1 VAAGAEHAG
10 AHEGPLHQ
18 FTIEPLIPM
27 HIGKYDISFSN
38 SALYMIVAAGLLT
51 LLMVFS
57 VKRGAL
63 VPGRLQSLA
72 ELFYEFVA
80 GMVRDN
86 AGHDA
91 RKFVPFVFT
100 LFMFILLGN
109 LLGMIPYSFT
119 FTSHIVVTLALALTV
134 FVLVT
139 VLGFM
144 LHGAHFLSLFVPHGV
159 PKVLLLLLVP
169 IEILSYLTR
178 PVSLSVRLFANM
190 MAGHTMMAVFAGFA
204 VSMGAAIGW
213 ITGLAP
219 LLLVIALTGFEILV
233 CALQAYVF
241 AILTCLYLKD
251 AIDLH

>member
-1 VAAGAEHAG
+1 
-10 AHEGPLHQ
+10 
-18 FTIEPLIPM
+18 M

-38 SALYMIVAAGLLT
+38 SALYMLIAAGLLT

-57 VKRGAL
+57 VKRGSL
-63 VPGRLQSLA
+63 VPGRLQSMA

-119 FTSHIVVTLALALTV
+119 FTSHIIVTLALALTV
-134 FVLVT
+134 FILVT
-139 VLGFM
+139 VLGVI

-159 PKVLLLLLVP
+159 PKVLLILLVP

-190 MAGHTMMAVFAGFA
+190 MAG
-204 VSMGAAIGW
+204 
-213 ITGLAP
+213 
-219 LLLVIALTGFEILV
+219 
-233 CALQAYVF
+233 
-241 AILTCLYLKD
+241 
-251 AIDLH
+251 

>member
-1 VAAGAEHAG
+1 
-10 AHEGPLHQ
+10 
-18 FTIEPLIPM
+18 M
-27 HIGKYDISFSN
+27 HLGKYDISFSN
-38 SALYMIVAAGLLT
+38 SALYMLIAAGLLT
-51 LLMVFS
+51 LLMVVS
-57 VKRGAL
+57 VKRGSL

-100 LFMFILLGN
+100 IFMFILLGN

-119 FTSHIVVTLALALTV
+119 FTSHIIVTLALALTV
-134 FVLVT
+134 FILVT
-139 VLGFM
+139 VLGII
-144 LHGAHFLSLFVPHGV
+144 LHGAHFLTLFVPHGV
-159 PKVLLLLLVP
+159 PKVLLVLLVP

-178 PVSLSVRLFANM
+178 PVSLSVANM

-213 ITGLAP
+213 ITGIAP

-251 AIDLH
+251 AIELH